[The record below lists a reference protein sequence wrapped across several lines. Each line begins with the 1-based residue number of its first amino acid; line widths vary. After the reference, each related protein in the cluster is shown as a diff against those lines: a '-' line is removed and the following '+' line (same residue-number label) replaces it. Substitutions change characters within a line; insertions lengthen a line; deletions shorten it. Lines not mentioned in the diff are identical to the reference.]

1 MSKPRGGGGTWRGGG
16 LTELYIAAQKAF
28 HPQLLLTFD
37 TIIELLINLFLVDA
51 ISLIAEET
59 KNHPVTLY

>member
-1 MSKPRGGGGTWRGGG
+1 MFLNPRRGTCKGGGP
-16 LTELYIAAQKAF
+16 TELYIATQNGF

-37 TIIELLINLFLVDA
+37 TIIELLINLFSFLVDA

-59 KNHPVTLY
+59 ENHAVTL